1 MVLMVQPRLVN
12 GAFGDPSLFLDFSF
26 GRRAILFDLGDIRN
40 LSARETLRVRHV
52 FISHMHVDHFIGFDE
67 LLRLFLHKEVN
78 LHLYGPPGLIRAVQ
92 AKLGGYTWNL
102 LNQTSPDFRL
112 HAWEWSPEG
121 FCSRQSFHARCRFEA
136 GKARQEALR
145 SKVLLEEPDFYVEV
159 EMLDHGIPSLA
170 FAFQE
175 RLKVNVHKSKL
186 DALGLPVGPWL
197 STAKKLVR
205 SGAPGDTVV
214 VVDPEREVALADLIV
229 AQALVSDPGERVA
242 YATDFAYT
250 DENVER
256 VVRLAQRS
264 DYFFIE
270 STFLDADAAIASSRR
285 HLTAHQAGEIAA
297 RTFAKRAVPMH
308 FSPRYLGREEE
319 LLAEF
324 EQGRNSRRSRQN

>member
-12 GAFGDPSLFLDFSF
+12 DAFGDPSLFLDFSF
-26 GRRAILFDLGDIRN
+26 ARQAILFDLGDIQN
-40 LSARETLRVRHV
+40 LSAREILRVRHV
-52 FISHMHVDHFIGFDE
+52 FISHMHLDHFIGFDD
-67 LLRLFLHKEVN
+67 LLRLFLHREID
-78 LHLYGPPGLIRAVQ
+78 LHLYGPPGLLRAVQ

-112 HAWEWSPEG
+112 HACEWSPDG
-121 FCSRQSFHARCRFEA
+121 FCSRQSFHARYRFEA
-136 GKARQEALR
+136 GKPHSDALP
-145 SKVLLEEPDFYVEV
+145 SNVLHEETDFHVEV

-175 RLKVNVHKSKL
+175 RLRVNVHKSKL

-197 STAKKLVR
+197 STARRLVR
-205 SGAPGDTVV
+205 SGAPGNTVV
-214 VVDPEREVALADLIV
+214 IVDSERSVCLADLIA
-229 AQALVSDPGERVA
+229 AQALVSVPGQRVA

-256 VVRLAQRS
+256 VVRLAKRS

-270 STFLDADAAIASSRR
+270 STFLEADAAMASSKR
-285 HLTAHQAGEIAA
+285 HLTAQQAGKIAA
-297 RTFAKRAVPMH
+297 QTFAKRAIPMH

-324 EQGRNSRRSRQN
+324 KRGQNGWASRRN